1 MKFFNKILR
10 ISSLLTVFVISLF
23 LCLSAAGAEQ
33 SNTENKKPQ
42 KVYEL
47 VTSDNPD
54 YSCKIS
60 IYSRSIVL
68 SGCYKSDPVK
78 DITLRYGGTISTTLK
93 SESNGNFTATI
104 NPNES
109 LKKDD
114 IIDITLTSGV
124 HLTYKINYDNG
135 GWYFPDNNLPEHN
148 GKVLEKIMPTSAKS
162 WAGYLTDELTEE
174 SVRKTLDE
182 VKYLSDYIAK
192 DIKGDYNKTVAI
204 ANWVSENIY
213 YDRDARDT
221 SVTQDTICIKNVLQR
236 KRTVCAGYSNLFCAL
251 LEAQGIRA
259 VNIKG
264 TVTSDDISYEELADA
279 RVNHE
284 WSAVWLDGRWV
295 VIDTVWNSGN
305 KYENGQFR
313 KGKCYQ
319 KYTDISPLALSFDH
333 CAYLAESRYYFRA
346 PEYFEKQETTTT
358 TAIETAPPTE
368 SETVTDIITSVPE
381 TVIQTEQTT
390 TSLPQTTI
398 IEATDSKP
406 EEVSSA
412 TEESNS
418 DSATSHQEESK
429 AESDE
434 AQPDEE
440 KNLWPWIIAL
450 AVIAVILL
458 ITDIGY
464 LIFFKENKNKEK

>member
-1 MKFFNKILR
+1 MQAMKSSKILR
-10 ISSLLTVFVISLF
+10 ICSFFIAFAISLS
-23 LCLSAAGAEQ
+23 LCLSAGAEQ

-47 VTSDNPD
+47 VTSNNPE

-60 IYSRSIVL
+60 IFSRSIVL

-78 DITLRYGGTISTTLK
+78 DVTLRNSGTISTTLK
-93 SESNGNFTATI
+93 SENDGSFTATI
-104 NPNES
+104 NPSES
-109 LKKDD
+109 LKADD
-114 IIDITLTSGV
+114 VIDITLTSGV
-124 HLTYKINYDNG
+124 HLTYRVGFTNG
-135 GWYFPDNNLPEHN
+135 GWYFPDNLLSEQN

-182 VKYLSDYIAK
+182 IKYLSDYIAK
-192 DIKGDYNKTVAI
+192 DIKGDYNKTIAI

-213 YDRDARDT
+213 YDRDARDS

-251 LEAQGIRA
+251 LEAQGIKA

-264 TVTSDDISYEELADA
+264 TVTSDDIAYEELADGQ
-279 RVNHE
+279 VNHE
-284 WSAVWLDGRWV
+284 WSAVWLDDRWV

-305 KYENGQFR
+305 KYEKGEYR

-346 PEYFEKQETTTT
+346 TEYFEKQETTTT
-358 TAIETAPPTE
+358 TATETTP
-368 SETVTDIITSVPE
+368 PE
-381 TVIQTEQTT
+381 TTVKTEQTT
-390 TSLPQTTI
+390 ITEST
-398 IEATDSKP
+398 ESKP
-406 EEVSSA
+406 QEVSSV
-412 TEESNS
+412 TEETENYTSS
-418 DSATSHQEESK
+418 VTPESSATDIHPENS
-429 AESDE
+429 E
-434 AQPDEE
+434 AQTDEE

-450 AVIAVILL
+450 AIIAVILI

-464 LIFFKENKNKEK
+464 LIFFKENKDKENEK